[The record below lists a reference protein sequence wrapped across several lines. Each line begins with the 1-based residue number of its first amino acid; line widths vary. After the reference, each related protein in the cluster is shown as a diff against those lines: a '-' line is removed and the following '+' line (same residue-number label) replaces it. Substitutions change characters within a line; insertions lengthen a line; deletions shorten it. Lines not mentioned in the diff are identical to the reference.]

1 MPKPAEY
8 FIKSKN
14 LDEFRSDIIACD
26 GNFDF
31 DIEEMIALGSAYL
44 ERFPDCFSNR
54 SCQDVQLGY
63 QLARICLV
71 EKLIIDF
78 PSDVKDAFRKMFFNA
93 QAVNEQMEY
102 LKQKLSYDE
111 LSNIVATIQKR
122 LEEYHLKVDSLPKG
136 MIKERF
142 VGGITNLFNIAYLI
156 KMNVTQKAHE

>member
-14 LDEFRSDIIACD
+14 LDEFRSDIITCD
-26 GNFDF
+26 GDFDF
-31 DIEEMIALGSAYL
+31 DVEDMIALGSAYL

-63 QLARICLV
+63 QLARICIV
-71 EKLIIDF
+71 EKLITGF
-78 PSDVKDAFRKMFFNA
+78 PPDVKDAFRKMFFSA
-93 QAVNEQMEY
+93 QAVGQQMDY
-102 LKQKLSYDE
+102 LAQKYHYDE
-111 LSNIVATIQKR
+111 LSNMIATIQKR

-156 KMNVTQKAHE
+156 KMNEAKKG

>member
-1 MPKPAEY
+1 MAKPAEY

-14 LDEFRSDIIACD
+14 LDEFRNSIIACD

-31 DIEEMIALGSAYL
+31 DVEEMIALGSAYL

-71 EKLIIDF
+71 EKLIIGF
-78 PSDVKDAFRKMFFNA
+78 PTDMKDAFRKMFFSA
-93 QAVNEQMEY
+93 QAVNEYMES
-102 LKQKLSYDE
+102 LKQKYSHDE
-111 LSNIVATIQKR
+111 LLNIVATIQKR
-122 LEEYHLKVDSLPKG
+122 LEEHNLKVDSLPKG

-142 VGGITNLFNIAYLI
+142 VGGIANLFNIAYLL
-156 KMNVTQKAHE
+156 KMNVMHKAHE

>member
-1 MPKPAEY
+1 MAKPAEF

-14 LDEFRSDIIACD
+14 LDEFKSDIIACN
-26 GNFDF
+26 GEFDF
-31 DIEEMIALGSAYL
+31 AIEDMIALGSAYL

-71 EKLIIDF
+71 EKLLYGF
-78 PSDVKDAFRKMFFNA
+78 PPDVKDAFRIIFFSA
-93 QAVNEQMEY
+93 QAVGDKMND
-102 LKQKLSYDE
+102 LFQKYSYSE
-111 LSNIVATIQKR
+111 LSNMVDTIQKR
-122 LEEYHLKVDSLPKG
+122 LEEYHHTIDMLPKG

-156 KMNVTQKAHE
+156 KLNMQQRVNE